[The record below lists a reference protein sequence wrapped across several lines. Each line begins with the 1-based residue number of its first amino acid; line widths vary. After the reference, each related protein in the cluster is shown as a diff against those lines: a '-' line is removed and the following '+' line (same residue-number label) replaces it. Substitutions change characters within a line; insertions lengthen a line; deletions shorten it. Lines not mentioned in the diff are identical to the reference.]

1 MQRFE
6 FIGNLTADPVQRETA
21 SGKVTNFSVAVDRSR
36 KAANGDKITDFFRVA
51 AWNAL
56 GESCFKWLAKGRKVF
71 VEGELN
77 ARMYDSEDG
86 KTLLSLDVMAW
97 KVEFLSPASKPEE
110 PKKETKK
117 YTEADFTDITSND
130 IPF

>member
-1 MQRFE
+1 MQRIE
-6 FIGNLTADPVQRETA
+6 FIGNLTADPVQRETS

-56 GESCFKWLAKGRKVF
+56 GETCFKYLAKGRKVF

-77 ARMYDSEDG
+77 ARMYDNEDG
-86 KTLLSLDVMAW
+86 KTLLSLDVTAW
-97 KVEFLSPASKPEE
+97 KVEFLSKAEE